1 MEVHVHRRW
10 LLHDCVSDWNDVY
23 SSTCHMQFSH
33 WCIVYLLVALSPFPT
48 SESTWCSVHKINTM
62 FTSCITAQKSEG
74 MISEHSFIKIKKIQ
88 INVKWN
94 VSLLIDRWYEIMEK
108 CSILR

>member
-1 MEVHVHRRW
+1 
-10 LLHDCVSDWNDVY
+10 
-23 SSTCHMQFSH
+23 
-33 WCIVYLLVALSPFPT
+33 
-48 SESTWCSVHKINTM
+48 M
-62 FTSCITAQKSEG
+62 FTSCITTQKSEG

-94 VSLLIDRWYEIMEK
+94 VSLLIDKWYEIMEK